1 MLFPPDLLD
10 RTHFCRKNI
19 LINSSIKLFGVNFKY
34 SHQKNFGF
42 LTKICY
48 NCKNKGIRLNPL
60 TARIP
65 SVRPQIAVSLLY
77 HTKGIV
83 TNMNKLV
90 IFDLDGTLNQTRLY
104 AVEAVRR
111 ALAELGVFHFTDED
125 ICAQFGARPAD
136 YVRLYLPDGD
146 EILHQR
152 FLSLESSYED
162 KLMKENG
169 RAFDGARESME
180 QLRSAGYRLAI
191 CSNSSERYIRLVL
204 TTIGLID
211 LVDEIQPL
219 LPGML
224 KTQTLDLLLQRVKP
238 EKAVMVG
245 DRVFDQEAAR
255 ENKIPFIGCAYGYN
269 PEEMAG
275 SDRVVTHAGQLY
287 SAVTELIG

>member
-1 MLFPPDLLD
+1 
-10 RTHFCRKNI
+10 
-19 LINSSIKLFGVNFKY
+19 
-34 SHQKNFGF
+34 
-42 LTKICY
+42 
-48 NCKNKGIRLNPL
+48 
-60 TARIP
+60 
-65 SVRPQIAVSLLY
+65 
-77 HTKGIV
+77 
-83 TNMNKLV
+83 MNKLV

-125 ICAQFGARPAD
+125 ICAQFGAMPAD

-224 KTQTLDLLLQRVKP
+224 KTQTLDLLLQRIKP

>member
-1 MLFPPDLLD
+1 
-10 RTHFCRKNI
+10 
-19 LINSSIKLFGVNFKY
+19 
-34 SHQKNFGF
+34 
-42 LTKICY
+42 
-48 NCKNKGIRLNPL
+48 
-60 TARIP
+60 
-65 SVRPQIAVSLLY
+65 
-77 HTKGIV
+77 
-83 TNMNKLV
+83 MNKLV

-191 CSNSSERYIRLVL
+191 CSNSSERYIRLFL
-204 TTIGLID
+204 TTI
-211 LVDEIQPL
+211 
-219 LPGML
+219 
-224 KTQTLDLLLQRVKP
+224 
-238 EKAVMVG
+238 
-245 DRVFDQEAAR
+245 
-255 ENKIPFIGCAYGYN
+255 
-269 PEEMAG
+269 
-275 SDRVVTHAGQLY
+275 
-287 SAVTELIG
+287 